1 MLIPNNELGF
11 AMADLYPNYGG
22 VDTSTLVTPEVD
34 DQNAL
39 NENVKVAEESTVTEA
54 SSKNIFIAI
63 FVIIAL
69 IIFFGGN

>member
-1 MLIPNNELGF
+1 MLKPNNELGF

-34 DQNAL
+34 DQDAL
-39 NENVKVAEESTVTEA
+39 NENVKVAEESSATQA

-63 FVIIAL
+63 GVIIAL
-69 IIFFGGN
+69 VIFFGGN